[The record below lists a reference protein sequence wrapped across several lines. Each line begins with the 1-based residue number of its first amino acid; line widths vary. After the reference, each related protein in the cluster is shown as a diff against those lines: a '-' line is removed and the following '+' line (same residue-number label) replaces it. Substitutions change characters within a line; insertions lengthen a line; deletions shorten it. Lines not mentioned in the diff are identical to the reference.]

1 MHGPPTGLGPIV
13 LVGEMLEHRH
23 AGSWCSGALVLALA
37 AGCHID
43 LVDPFEAAG
52 SEQGDEGDAL
62 GDDTSG
68 LDEGEVGDEGMD
80 SAGPPIWDVL
90 GEQPEDPSSCEFAAS
105 LPSHIGCEFLGV
117 DLDQAGLADFDPY
130 GFVVINP
137 QARPVEALVERYAE
151 HGWVISETATIAPQG
166 FHVFL
171 PSDMQRT
178 HTGLFASGTL
188 RVRSEG
194 PVIAIQASPAR
205 YRSEDPGFSAS
216 ASLLHPTSAWTSET
230 RVLGWRT
237 LAGLA
242 EHAFVGVLGVGMSTP
257 VHVDLAFVVEPGPD
271 DQPADWLDPVERDV
285 PEGALLRLDA
295 AIGPSIAGTRV
306 WSGQESRSVVFA
318 AHTCAA
324 IPSYQGSC
332 GHMAEQLT
340 NGLLGRHFVAPR
352 LVARV
357 DAFGDDVPEL
367 LHEPTMIQIV
377 ADEPDTLVE
386 IYAGDELLDSVEI
399 DPEQPWMITQSDEEL
414 AIVSDKPVA
423 VAAFMLEPELTE
435 LGSASMVQLAPVE
448 QWTTRHWV
456 WVPQGFD
463 THLVVLA
470 DAGADIDVTSMAGV
484 PLAPEPDQLPDPLP
498 PPLPSAPSLPIEVR
512 GVFAE
517 GVGAREVSRWALE
530 PGIYRVASDTPSSVV
545 VVGTRTLDGFAYL
558 GGWGPSWVDIGPPQ

>member
-1 MHGPPTGLGPIV
+1 
-13 LVGEMLEHRH
+13 MLAHRH
-23 AGSWCSGALVLALA
+23 ARSWGVAVMVA
-37 AGCHID
+37 ACGCHID
-43 LVDPFEAAG
+43 LVDPFAAASSEA
-52 SEQGDEGDAL
+52 
-62 GDDTSG
+62 GDDASDESG
-68 LDEGEVGDEGMD
+68 DDMPGDDEGEAGDEGMD
-80 SAGPPIWDVL
+80 SAGLPSWDVL
-90 GEQPEDPSSCEFAAS
+90 DEQPHDPSSCEFAAS
-105 LPSHIGCEFLGV
+105 VPSHIGCEFLGV

-151 HGWVISETATIAPQG
+151 HGWVTSEAATIEAEG

-205 YRSEDPGFSAS
+205 YRPEDPGFSAS

-237 LAGLA
+237 LEGLA

-257 VHVDLAFVVEPGPD
+257 VHVELAFVVEPGPD

-295 AIGPSIAGTRV
+295 AAPGPGIAGTRV
-306 WSGQESRSVVFA
+306 WSGQESRSGVFA

-324 IPSYQGSC
+324 IPTYQGSC
-332 GHMAEQLT
+332 GHMAELLT
-340 NGLLGRHFVAPR
+340 NALLGRHFVVPR

-377 ADEPDTLVE
+377 ADEPGTLVE
-386 IYAGDELLDSVEI
+386 IHAGDALFDSVEI
-399 DPEQPWMITQSDEEL
+399 DPEQPFMLTQSDEEL

-456 WVPQGFD
+456 WVPQGFE

-470 DAGADIDVTSMAGV
+470 GAGEDIEITSMAAV
-484 PLAPEPDQLPDPLP
+484 PLAPAPDQLPDPLP
-498 PPLPSAPSLPIEVR
+498 DPLPSAPTLPLEVK
-512 GVFAE
+512 GVVAE

-558 GGWGPSWVDIGPPQ
+558 GGWGLSLVDIGPPR